1 MAIVG
6 PRPYKLDEIKS
17 RLLRP
22 ALTSHFQFQVNIP
35 PSLSKWYSDKRTAF
49 SQSPDA
55 TFDQELIDLSCCDAT
70 LPGSTLYT
78 HDVTDYTGVT
88 EKIPYRRVYDDRADF
103 TFYVDSN
110 YEVIKFFE
118 FWMQYIVDEQYVDID
133 NLGLESKRYSYRI
146 NYPDGNSGDILQ
158 YRTNISL
165 TKFERDYGGLQ
176 GQSNSINRSKSLS
189 YIFID
194 AYPVSIMS
202 MPVSY
207 EASQVL
213 KCTVSFAYTR
223 YVIGSS
229 KIDQITAPNPT
240 QNEQNQTSGD
250 PLQQFINGGR
260 QYPIEQNFTQ

>member
-6 PRPYKLDEIKS
+6 PRPYKLDDIKS
-17 RLLRP
+17 KLLRP

-55 TFDQELIDLSCCDAT
+55 TFDQELINLSCCDAT

-146 NYPDGNSGDILQ
+146 NYPDGNDSGDRSQ

-176 GQSNSINRSKSLS
+176 GQPNSINRSKNLS
-189 YIFID
+189 YVFID
-194 AYPVSIMS
+194 AYPMSIMS

-223 YVIGSS
+223 YIVSSS
-229 KIDQITAPNPT
+229 KIDQIVAPNPT
-240 QNEQNQTSGD
+240 QQTPKFGPAFGTD
-250 PLQQFINGGR
+250 QEFFNGLNR
-260 QYPIEQNFTQ
+260 R